1 MNKSG
6 VMSQI
11 DRLKGE
17 LINELSQMDLVGKI
31 VQVRDNVSNFTG
43 GAFDETVSGMS
54 TFATITDQEGDIIF
68 LNDDFDDE
76 LGEYSLES
84 FGLEFLIQMLD

>member
-1 MNKSG
+1 MNKSV

-11 DRLKGE
+11 DRLKGQV
-17 LINELSQMDLVGKI
+17 IRELSQMDLVGKVI
-31 VQVRDNVSNFTG
+31 EVRDEVSKFTG
-43 GAFDETVSGMS
+43 GAFDGSVSGIS

-76 LGEYSLES
+76 YSLEW